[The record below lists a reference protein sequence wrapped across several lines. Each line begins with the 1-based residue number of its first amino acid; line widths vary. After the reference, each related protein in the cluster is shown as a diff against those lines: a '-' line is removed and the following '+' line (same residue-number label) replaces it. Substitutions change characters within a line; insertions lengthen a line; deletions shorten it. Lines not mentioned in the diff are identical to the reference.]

1 MNNLKPCSLIDYR
14 HSIATFFLMFS
25 AIFIISGTLA
35 IYIKEA
41 IWGFGIL
48 IFLVSLIVVSTVRLI
63 DKTLPRFIGAG
74 DDSLKIVYWDKKE
87 KIVPFED
94 IQEMIVDGTI
104 GPRSVNTVMTIKT
117 KDDVIKVD
125 IELYDSAV
133 DIIACLKDKIDIEY
147 KNKALENMFKNN
159 IIEPWRKKFRIAFAY
174 FWVTVFWVIAIA
186 LCFTMPSM
194 VH

>member
-48 IFLVSLIVVSTVRLI
+48 IFLVSLIVVSTVRST
-63 DKTLPRFIGAG
+63 DKTLPRLIGAG

-87 KIVPFED
+87 KIVPFQD
-94 IQEMIVDGTI
+94 ITQFIVDGFI
-104 GPRSVNTVMTIKT
+104 GRSVQTIITIKT
-117 KDDVIKVD
+117 KDDVIKVE
-125 IELYDSAV
+125 IEIFDSAV

>member
-1 MNNLKPCSLIDYR
+1 MNNLKPCFLIDYR

-48 IFLVSLIVVSTVRLI
+48 IFLVSLIVVSTVRST

-87 KIVPFED
+87 KIVPFQD
-94 IQEMIVDGTI
+94 ITQFIVDGFI
-104 GPRSVNTVMTIKT
+104 GRSVQTIITIKT
-117 KDDVIKVD
+117 KDDVIKVE
-125 IELYDSAV
+125 IEIFDSAV

>member
-1 MNNLKPCSLIDYR
+1 
-14 HSIATFFLMFS
+14 MFS

-48 IFLVSLIVVSTVRLI
+48 IFLVSLIVVSTVRST

-87 KIVPFED
+87 KIVPFQD
-94 IQEMIVDGTI
+94 ITQFIVDGFI
-104 GPRSVNTVMTIKT
+104 GRSVQTIITIKT
-117 KDDVIKVD
+117 KDDVIKVK
-125 IELYDSAV
+125 IEIFDSAV

-159 IIEPWRKKFRIAFAY
+159 IIEPWRKKFRIAFTY
-174 FWVTVFWVIAIA
+174 FWVTVFWMIAIA

-194 VH
+194 VR

>member
-87 KIVPFED
+87 KIVPFQD
-94 IQEMIVDGTI
+94 ITQFIVDGFI
-104 GPRSVNTVMTIKT
+104 GRSVQTIITIKT
-117 KDDVIKVD
+117 KDDVIKVE
-125 IELYDSAV
+125 IEIFDSAV

>member
-174 FWVTVFWVIAIA
+174 FWVTVFWVLAIA

>member
-1 MNNLKPCSLIDYR
+1 MTNDLKACSLIDNR
-14 HSIATFFLMFS
+14 HSITVFVLMFT
-25 AIFIISGTLA
+25 AIFIVSGTAAL
-35 IYIKEA
+35 YIKEA

-48 IFLVSLIVVSTVRLI
+48 IFLVSLIVVSTVRSI
-63 DKTLPRFIGAG
+63 NKTLPRFIGAG
-74 DDSLKIVYWDKKE
+74 NDSLKIVYWDKKE

-94 IQEMIVDGTI
+94 ITQFIVDGFVGKSVQTI
-104 GPRSVNTVMTIKT
+104 ITIKT
-117 KDDVIKVD
+117 KDDVIKAE
-125 IELYDSAV
+125 IELFDSAV
-133 DIIACLKDKIDIEY
+133 DIIACLKEKIDIEY

-186 LCFTMPSM
+186 LCFNMPSM

>member
-48 IFLVSLIVVSTVRLI
+48 IFLVSLIVVSTVRSI
-63 DKTLPRFIGAG
+63 NKTLPRFIGAG

-87 KIVPFED
+87 KIVPFQD
-94 IQEMIVDGTI
+94 ITQFIVDGFI
-104 GPRSVNTVMTIKT
+104 GRSVQTIITIKT
-117 KDDVIKVD
+117 KDDVIKVE
-125 IELYDSAV
+125 IEIFDSAV

>member
-48 IFLVSLIVVSTVRLI
+48 IFLVSLIVVSTVRTT

-87 KIVPFED
+87 KIVPFQD
-94 IQEMIVDGTI
+94 ITQFIVDGFI
-104 GPRSVNTVMTIKT
+104 GRSVQTIITIKT
-117 KDDVIKVD
+117 KDDVIKVK
-125 IELYDSAV
+125 IEIFDSAV

-147 KNKALENMFKNN
+147 KNKALENMLKNN
-159 IIEPWRKKFRIAFAY
+159 IIEPWRKKFRLAFAY
-174 FWVTVFWVIAIA
+174 FWVAVFWAIAITF
-186 LCFTMPSM
+186 CFNMPAM

>member
-48 IFLVSLIVVSTVRLI
+48 IFLVSLIVVSTVRST

-87 KIVPFED
+87 KIVPFQD
-94 IQEMIVDGTI
+94 ITQFI
-104 GPRSVNTVMTIKT
+104 GGGFMGRSVQTIITIKT
-117 KDDVIKVD
+117 REDVIKVE
-125 IELYDSAV
+125 IEIFDSAV

-174 FWVTVFWVIAIA
+174 FWVTVFWMIAIA

-194 VH
+194 VR

>member
-87 KIVPFED
+87 KIVPFQD

-159 IIEPWRKKFRIAFAY
+159 IIEPWRKTFRIAFAY

>member
-48 IFLVSLIVVSTVRLI
+48 IFLVSLIVVSTVRST

-87 KIVPFED
+87 KIVPFQD
-94 IQEMIVDGTI
+94 ITQFIVDGFI
-104 GPRSVNTVMTIKT
+104 GRSVQTIITIKT
-117 KDDVIKVD
+117 KDDVIKVK
-125 IELYDSAV
+125 IEIFDSAV

-147 KNKALENMFKNN
+147 KNKALENMLKNN
-159 IIEPWRKKFRIAFAY
+159 IIEPWRKKFRLAFAY
-174 FWVTVFWVIAIA
+174 FWVAVFWAIAITF
-186 LCFTMPSM
+186 CFNMPAM

>member
-48 IFLVSLIVVSTVRLI
+48 IFLVSLIVVSTVRST

-87 KIVPFED
+87 KIVPFQD
-94 IQEMIVDGTI
+94 ITQFIVDGFI
-104 GPRSVNTVMTIKT
+104 GRSVQTIITIKT
-117 KDDVIKVD
+117 KDDVIKVK
-125 IELYDSAV
+125 IEIFDSAV

-159 IIEPWRKKFRIAFAY
+159 IIEPWRKKFRIAFTY
-174 FWVTVFWVIAIA
+174 FWVTVFRMIAIA

-194 VH
+194 VR

>member
-48 IFLVSLIVVSTVRLI
+48 IFLVSLIVVSTVRSI

-87 KIVPFED
+87 KIVPFQD
-94 IQEMIVDGTI
+94 ITQFIVDGFI
-104 GPRSVNTVMTIKT
+104 GRSVQTIITIKT
-117 KDDVIKVD
+117 KDDVIKVE
-125 IELYDSAV
+125 IEIFDSAV

>member
-63 DKTLPRFIGAG
+63 DKTLPRFIGAS

-186 LCFTMPSM
+186 LCFTMPST

>member
-63 DKTLPRFIGAG
+63 DKTLPRFIGAS

>member
-48 IFLVSLIVVSTVRLI
+48 IFLVSLIVVSTVRST

-87 KIVPFED
+87 KIVPFQD
-94 IQEMIVDGTI
+94 ITQFIVDGFI
-104 GPRSVNTVMTIKT
+104 GRSVQTIITIKT
-117 KDDVIKVD
+117 KDDVIKVK
-125 IELYDSAV
+125 IEIFDSAV
-133 DIIACLKDKIDIEY
+133 DIIAYLKDKIDIEY

-174 FWVTVFWVIAIA
+174 FWVTVFWMIAIA

-194 VH
+194 VR

>member
-159 IIEPWRKKFRIAFAY
+159 IIEPWRKTFRIAFAY